1 MALQAGDK
9 LPEGTL
15 KTMGSD
21 GPKEVT
27 IEALFAGKKVAFFG
41 VPGAFTPG
49 CHKTH
54 LPGYVNNAET
64 IRGKGFDDIIC
75 MAVNDVFVMG
85 ALSTASGADGKVT
98 FVADGSGTYT
108 KALDLVLD
116 LTTVGMGVRSKR
128 FSMVV
133 NDGVIESINID
144 KRSIDVTTAENT
156 CSLG

>member
-15 KTMGSD
+15 KTMGTD
-21 GPKEVT
+21 GPTEIT
-27 IEALFAGKKVAFFG
+27 TESLFAGKKVAFFG

-54 LPGYVNNAET
+54 LPGYVNNADA
-64 IRGKGFDDIIC
+64 IKGKGFDDIIC
-75 MAVNDVFVMG
+75 MAVNDVFVM
-85 ALSTASGADGKVT
+85 AAWSTASGADGKVT
-98 FVADGSGTYT
+98 FVADGSAAYT
-108 KALDLVLD
+108 KAMDLVLD
-116 LTTVGMGVRSKR
+116 LSAVGMGVRSKR

-144 KRSIDVTTAENT
+144 NRSIDVTTAENT